1 MLNINLERYKFDSQ
15 VKSNSIGE
23 LENVLTL
30 RNKFTLQKYSL
41 YKNGISLQNQMSMS
55 AMDNI

>member
-41 YKNGISLQNQMSMS
+41 YKNGISLQNQMSM
-55 AMDNI
+55 